1 MLISVGE
8 YIKDELEERKW
19 STKYLAYILSW
30 PEKSIIDLVEDDLI
44 ITPQMAKELAI
55 AFEVS
60 PEFFTTL
67 QEICDISMNKSCYF
81 KEFKKKK
88 CVGPVPYS
96 IKWKSYENTFSGKRI
111 RKKVTIVACDHKEKP
126 VHIVVHQHLDLGK
139 LIQ

>member
-1 MLISVGE
+1 MDRNKIRGKKATTKPQEETMYMEIVGE
-8 YIKDELEERKW
+8 
-19 STKYLAYILSW
+19 
-30 PEKSIIDLVEDDLI
+30 
-44 ITPQMAKELAI
+44 
-55 AFEVS
+55 VS
-60 PEFFTTL
+60 Y
-67 QEICDISMNKSCYF
+67 SF

-126 VHIVVHQHLDLGK
+126 VHIVVRQHLDLGK